1 MMNRRTFLCGL
12 TLGTLSAPLTV
23 DAQQPGKVARIGVLS
38 QGSSTSGPHIREA
51 FRQGLRDLGYA
62 EGQNI
67 VIEYRY
73 AEGKAERLPDL
84 AAELL
89 RLKVDV
95 IVAGGTL
102 APLAAKHATGTIPI
116 VMSAAGD
123 PVGTGLVPSLAK
135 PGGNVTGLS
144 NFSADLTA
152 KRLQLLKEILPGVSR
167 VAVLWNGANP
177 IAALLM
183 RETEAAARTLGLQ
196 VQSLEVRGPDEF
208 ENALPAA
215 VSGGAG
221 ALFVVD
227 DPLVFIARLRIADFA
242 ARNRLPMTAI
252 YREFA
257 EAGGLM
263 TFGANLADLNRRAA
277 IYVDKILK
285 GAKPADLPVEQPTKF
300 DLVINLKTAKALGL
314 TIPQSLLVRADE
326 VIQ

>member
-1 MMNRRTFLCGL
+1 MNRRAFISTALGFLA
-12 TLGTLSAPLTV
+12 APLAV

-38 QGSSTSGPHIREA
+38 QGSSISGPHIREA

-95 IVAGGTL
+95 IVSGGTL

-183 RETEAAARTLGLQ
+183 RETEAAARALGLQ

>member
-1 MMNRRTFLCGL
+1 M
-12 TLGTLSAPLTV
+12 
-23 DAQQPGKVARIGVLS
+23 
-38 QGSSTSGPHIREA
+38 
-51 FRQGLRDLGYA
+51 
-62 EGQNI
+62 
-67 VIEYRY
+67 
-73 AEGKAERLPDL
+73 
-84 AAELL
+84 
-89 RLKVDV
+89 DV

-196 VQSLEVRGPDEF
+196 VQSVEVRGPDDIETGF
-208 ENALPAA
+208 STAIRWR
-215 VSGGAG
+215 AG
-221 ALFVVD
+221 AFIVVD
-227 DPLVFIARLRIADFA
+227 DPFTYLHRTRIADLA
-242 ARNRLPMTAI
+242 ARNQLPAM
-252 YREFA
+252 YGFRQYA

-263 TFGANLADLNRRAA
+263 AFGTSLADLSRRAA
-277 IYVDKILK
+277 TYVDKILK
-285 GAKPADLPVEQPTKF
+285 GAKPADLPVEQPTQF
-300 DLVINLKTAKALGL
+300 ELVINAKTAKALKL
-314 TIPQSLLVRADE
+314 TIPPSVLLRADQ
-326 VIQ
+326 VIE